1 MPPQITTVL
10 VVDDEPAIRKIL
22 KSALSSVG
30 YSTHEARDGE
40 AALGA
45 IREHPVDLVLLD
57 INMPGVGGIESCRRI
72 RKLAPRAGIVMITV
86 RDREDDKVEALEAG
100 ADDYVTK
107 PFLLRELLARLR
119 AVLRRTHLDQGQPT
133 RFLRAGDLEVDLH
146 SRILRKSGQEIHLS
160 PKEFELLA
168 LLMRHPGVP
177 FTHSKLLRGVWGAEY
192 GGELEYLRTYV
203 KFLRKKIEN
212 NPAAPAYI
220 LTEPWVG
227 YRFRDP
233 SDPDSPP
240 ERLAQNEQSA
250 T

>member
-1 MPPQITTVL
+1 MSSQVSRVL
-10 VVDDEPAIRKIL
+10 IVDDEPVMRKVL
-22 KSALSSVG
+22 RSALSAVG
-30 YSTHEARDGE
+30 YTTQEAPDGE
-40 AALGA
+40 TALGT
-45 IREHPVDLVLLD
+45 IKERPVDLVLLD

-72 RKLAPRAGIVMITV
+72 RKIAPRVGIVMITV
-86 RDREDDKVEALEAG
+86 RDQEDEKVEALEAG

-107 PFLLRELLARLR
+107 PFLLRELLARVR
-119 AVLRRTHLDQGQPT
+119 AVLRRSHIDEAPQA
-133 RFLRAGDLEVDLH
+133 RYLRAGELEVDLD
-146 SRILRKSGQEIHLS
+146 SRLLRKNGQEIHLS

-177 FTHSKLLRGVWGAEY
+177 FTHSRLLRGVWGAEY

-203 KFLRKKIEN
+203 KFLRKKIEAD
-212 NPAAPAYI
+212 PATPAYI

-233 SDPDSPP
+233 ADADSASA
-240 ERLAQNEQSA
+240 RLAENE